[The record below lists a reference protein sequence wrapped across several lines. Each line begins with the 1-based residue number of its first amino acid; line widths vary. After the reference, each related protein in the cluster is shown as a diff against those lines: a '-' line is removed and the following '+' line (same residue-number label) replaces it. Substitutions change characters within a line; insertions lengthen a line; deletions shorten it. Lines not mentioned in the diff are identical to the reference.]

1 MTRTSGRAP
10 ESLWQIGDLN
20 ARDDGSWVVSADR
33 ALGPALGTLVPVAAT
48 PEGGWRVAIGDR
60 SRVIRLTP
68 VDVDCWTTLGFE
80 PGDEETR
87 SYACLLRYDHP
98 ADRPGAT
105 FGVAV
110 ARELAVGDLQF
121 VDHAAPVGCAGVGE
135 VDQVLDLLS
144 GVHGPEL
151 ARKFIDG
158 PASAAPAGTAV
169 ASTVASSQ
177 PQPAEVSFVFAS
189 CQYPAGM
196 MDRLEANRSFEMLDA
211 WLSGAQR
218 LPQAILLVG
227 DQVYTDATY
236 GLLDPARLDDRYRL
250 PYEELAAADGPM
262 SRLSTRFRP
271 LLRRMLDD
279 HEIIDNWEPWSVGAT
294 GERYRRGLEA
304 YWYYQRCEQ
313 WRQQPT
319 WMQLPA
325 HPAAAAGWRVFM
337 ADSRSSRGFRSEAT
351 LHSASLLGEAQTRA
365 LQAWLTSAPA
375 GDLKIVTTA
384 AMLLPRVRIDADEPL
399 RLDNWQG
406 YPASF
411 HRMLAFACDHG
422 IRNLV
427 FLGGD
432 AHLGCSAEIT
442 VRNEDSGASASFGS
456 HHAPA
461 LYAPYPFANET
472 MWNLMLEDCF
482 RFRWQD
488 PDGKPST
495 YVCSVSAR
503 ATGDDRTGFG
513 LLQAKR
519 TDGEWR
525 VDVGFRINALGPAGP
540 QEMRTPCSAAM

>member
-1 MTRTSGRAP
+1 M
-10 ESLWQIGDLN
+10 
-20 ARDDGSWVVSADR
+20 VSADR
-33 ALGPALGTLVPVAAT
+33 ALGPALGTLVPVAST

-60 SRVIRLTP
+60 TRVIRLTP
-68 VDVDCWTTLGFE
+68 VGVDCWTTLGYE
-80 PGDEETR
+80 PGDQETR

-110 ARELAVGDLQF
+110 ARELAVGELEF
-121 VDHAAPVGCAGVGE
+121 VDDAAPAGCAGVGE

-151 ARKFIDG
+151 ERKFIDAPST
-158 PASAAPAGTAV
+158 PAHATAT
-169 ASTVASSQ
+169 ASTDSSAQ
-177 PQPAEVSFVFAS
+177 PQDAEASFVFAS

-211 WLSGAQR
+211 WLCGAPQ

-250 PYEELAAADGPM
+250 PYEELAGADGPM

-279 HEIIDNWEPWSVGAT
+279 HEIIDNWEPWAAGAT
-294 GERYRRGLEA
+294 GERYRRGLLA
-304 YWYYQRCEQ
+304 YWYYQRCEESP
-313 WRQQPT
+313 RQPG

-325 HPAAAAGWRVFM
+325 APAAAPGWRVFM
-337 ADSRSSRGFRSEAT
+337 ADSRSSRAFRSEAT
-351 LHSASLLGEAQTRA
+351 LATASLLGEPQTRA
-365 LQAWLTSAPA
+365 LEAWLTQAPA
-375 GDLKIVTTA
+375 DDLKIVTTA

-411 HRMLAFACDHG
+411 HRMLAFVCDHG

-427 FLGGD
+427 FLAGD

-442 VRNEDSGASASFGS
+442 VRNEDSGAMASFGS

-472 MWNLMLEDCF
+472 MWNLMLED
-482 RFRWQD
+482 RFHFSWQD
-488 PDGKPST
+488 PHGKPCN
-495 YVCSVSAR
+495 YLCCVSAR
-503 ATGDDRTGFG
+503 VTGDDRTGFG
-513 LLQAKR
+513 LLQARR
-519 TDGEWR
+519 THGEWK

-540 QEMRTPCSAAM
+540 QEIRTPCSAAM

>member
-48 PEGGWRVAIGDR
+48 AEGEWRVAIRDR
-60 SRVIRLTP
+60 ARVIRLTP
-68 VDVDCWTTLGFE
+68 VDVDRWTALGFE
-80 PGDEETR
+80 AGDEETQ

-110 ARELAVGDLQF
+110 ARELDIGDLKF
-121 VDHAAPVGCAGVGE
+121 MDHEAPTGCAGVGE

-144 GVHGPEL
+144 DLHGPEL

-158 PASAAPAGTAV
+158 PVSAPQATASASTP
-169 ASTVASSQ
+169 ASTQAEQ
-177 PQPAEVSFVFAS
+177 DEVSFVFVS

-196 MDRLEANRSFEMLDA
+196 MDRLDANRSFEMLDA
-211 WLSGAQR
+211 WLSGAKR

-250 PYEELAAADGPM
+250 PYEELAGADGPM

-279 HEIIDNWEPWSVGAT
+279 HEILDNWEPWSARAT

-304 YWYYQRCEQ
+304 YWYYQRCEESP
-313 WRQQPT
+313 RQPV

-325 HPAAAAGWRVFM
+325 NPATAAGWRVFM
-337 ADSRSSRGFRSEAT
+337 ADSRSSREFRSETT
-351 LHSASLLGEAQTRA
+351 LHSASLLGEPQTRA
-365 LQAWLTSAPA
+365 LEAWLTREPA
-375 GDLKIVTTA
+375 SDLKIVTTA

-411 HRMLAFACDHG
+411 HRMLAFVCDHG

-427 FLGGD
+427 FLAGD

-442 VRNEDSGASASFGS
+442 VRNEDSGAWASFGS

-472 MWNLMLEDCF
+472 MWNLMLEDRF

-488 PDGKPST
+488 PDGKPSN
-495 YVCSVSAR
+495 YLCCVSAR
-503 ATGDDRTGFG
+503 VTGDDRTGFG
-513 LLQAKR
+513 LLQARR
-519 TDGEWR
+519 TQGEWR

>member
-1 MTRTSGRAP
+1 MSSTSGQGP
-10 ESLWQIGDLN
+10 KSLWQIGDLN
-20 ARDDGSWVVSADR
+20 ARDDGSWLVSADR

-48 PEGGWRVAIGDR
+48 PEGGWRVAIADR
-60 SRVIRLTP
+60 ARVIRLTP
-68 VDVDCWTTLGFE
+68 VDVDEWTTLGLE
-80 PGDEETR
+80 AGDEGTE

-110 ARELAVGDLQF
+110 ARALAFGDLKFRQDE
-121 VDHAAPVGCAGVGE
+121 VPADCAGVGE
-135 VDQVLDLLS
+135 VDDVLDELA

-151 ARKFIDG
+151 ARKFIEV
-158 PASAAPAGTAV
+158 PSAPPRATAAASAA
-169 ASTVASSQ
+169 ASRQ
-177 PQPAEVSFVFAS
+177 GEQAEVSFVFAS

-196 MDRLEANRSFEMLDA
+196 MDRLDANRSFDMLDA
-211 WLSGAQR
+211 WLSAAQR
-218 LPQAILLVG
+218 LPEAILLVG

-279 HEIIDNWEPWSVGAT
+279 HEILDNWEPWTPGAT

-304 YWYYQRCEQ
+304 YWYYQRGQEKPQ
-313 WRQQPT
+313 GPV
-319 WMQLPA
+319 WMQFPA
-325 HPAAAAGWRVFM
+325 RPAASPGWRVFM
-337 ADSRSSRGFRSEAT
+337 ADSRSSREFRSEAT
-351 LHSASLLGEAQTRA
+351 LHAASLLGERQTGE
-365 LQAWLTSAPA
+365 LEAWLTREPVD
-375 GDLKIVTTA
+375 DLKIVTTA

-411 HRMLAFACDHG
+411 HRMLAFVCDHG

-427 FLGGD
+427 FLAGD
-432 AHLGCSAEIT
+432 AHLGCSAEVS
-442 VRNEDSGASASFGS
+442 VRNEDSGACASFSS

-472 MWNLMLEDCF
+472 LWNLKLQDSF
-482 RFRWQD
+482 RFPGKNPQ
-488 PDGKPST
+488 GKP
-495 YVCSVSAR
+495 CSYLCEVSATV
-503 ATGDDRTGFG
+503 TGDHRTGFG
-513 LLQAKR
+513 VLQAR
-519 TDGEWR
+519 RVADGWK
-525 VDVGFRINALGPAGP
+525 VDVGFRINPLETAQPD